1 MDPIKFDE
9 ANLVLTAPPT
19 MKDDCGDL
27 YCHTTGDTVISK
39 WKLTRRERLSA
50 LINGTCW
57 VHVYTGPPHAQPVGR
72 AVNTGPLRKVVKR
85 ETYFPPHRM
94 KITLDCGHSMLVNKA
109 SQPTPSRRCLLCA
122 METTDG
128 PDKVRRG

>member
-57 VHVYTGPPHAQPVGR
+57 VHVYTGKQYPQAAPTHPPLALDVRGDIFGTKPI
-72 AVNTGPLRKVVKR
+72 PESLPWWKR
-85 ETYFPPHRM
+85 QLLKLKYF
-94 KITLDCGHSMLVNKA
+94 
-109 SQPTPSRRCLLCA
+109 
-122 METTDG
+122 
-128 PDKVRRG
+128 